1 MSLRGHVTWTMM
13 WVAAPPGVVRSCS
26 LDPVTEITYAWGT
39 QYNTFCAIFLVN
51 IFNVGSFLP
60 FHLTNMSLLSFSFNQ
75 FLNTQL
81 ISDILQRV
89 TGSIDILVLPTSA
102 ASHSQLQHVCHS
114 LHVSCHSMSLDL
126 GTFGLSPSAARMFLS
141 HSSPGLLRPKP
152 CLPVRGCFSGPRR
165 LRYFSLSSGLHH
177 ILGLLYPCP
186 SAPLSGFPFRLAAPS
201 E

>member
-1 MSLRGHVTWTMM
+1 MESVGGQVSLRGHVTWTMM

-89 TGSIDILVLPTSA
+89 TGSIDILVLPLNALWLWTISSA
-102 ASHSQLQHVCHS
+102 NVCCLTLSAPACLPFTTRVMS
-114 LHVSCHSMSLDL
+114 LHVSGL
-126 GTFGLSPSAARMFLS
+126 GDIWT
-141 HSSPGLLRPKP
+141 
-152 CLPVRGCFSGPRR
+152 
-165 LRYFSLSSGLHH
+165 FSLCS
-177 ILGLLYPCP
+177 
-186 SAPLSGFPFRLAAPS
+186 
-201 E
+201 